1 MSVKIDVLP
10 VIQDHYDTL
19 VDQQPYGAAPKVNP
33 WDIATQYGL
42 PVLAAA
48 GALLAGT
55 SLKGL
60 SSLLAGAAIL
70 TAFSFGLAVFA
81 FQTRAADTS
90 TAGSHRRRLL
100 DEFFGNVLYSVL
112 VGLGLTTTLMVSAS
126 QAANPDQAGP
136 LGTAIIIALGLHYL
150 LILLMC
156 IKRLRAAYLQLPN

>member
-112 VGLGLTTTLMVSAS
+112 VGLGLTTALMVSAS

-136 LGTAIIIALGLHYL
+136 LGTAIIIVLGLHYL